1 MAANGDSHPSNGV
14 KPQALDEHNLTTRT
28 KDAFQ
33 PNAKALPA
41 HFSSYSQS
49 TKSIHADDP
58 LNLLADVAPPI
69 HTSTTFRYSRDPA
82 ELKPFRA
89 SDRPDKLLPFY
100 QDTTE
105 HVYSRVT
112 THSTSRL
119 EAILEQIIGAPCV
132 TYSSGLSSLHALL
145 CYLNPKRVS
154 IGDGY
159 HGSHGVLRLHTRL
172 NGLRLLPLDCP
183 ASDLEQGD
191 LILLETPVNPYGLA
205 FDISAYAA
213 KAHSRGA
220 YLLVDSTFAPPP
232 LQDPFAHGADCIMH
246 SGTKYLGGH
255 SDMLCGVLAIR
266 TALAPTW
273 IPQLLEDREFIG
285 AVMGSLEGWLGVRSV
300 RTMELRVLRQSQS
313 TDLIVAALHS
323 ALTGKTIPAE
333 SHLRPQDITLVKKVL
348 KKIHHAS
355 LQPHD
360 DPSTASW
367 LTKQMP
373 NGFGPVFSIELH
385 TEDLARILPS
395 KLFLF
400 HHATSLGGVESLIEW
415 RTMSDA
421 TVSRGLLRV
430 SVGIEAW
437 EDLLAD
443 LVQAFGRLVEE
454 FGL

>member
-1 MAANGDSHPSNGV
+1 MASNGNIHNEDNI
-14 KPQALDEHNLTTRT
+14 QALTEHNLPTRT

-41 HFSSYSQS
+41 HFSSFSQS

-69 HTSTTFRYSRDPA
+69 HTSTTFRYSHNPA
-82 ELKPFRA
+82 DLKPFRA
-89 SDRPDKLLPFY
+89 ADRPDKLLPFY

-119 EAILEQIIGAPCV
+119 EAIMEQIIGAPCV

-145 CYLNPKRVS
+145 CYLKPKRVS

-172 NGLRLLPLDCP
+172 HGLQLLPLDCP
-183 ASDLEQGD
+183 ASDLEHGD

-220 YLLVDSTFAPPP
+220 YLLIDSTFAPPP

-255 SDMLCGVLAIR
+255 SDMLCGVLSIR
-266 TALAPTW
+266 TDLAPTW
-273 IPQLLEDREFIG
+273 IPQLLEDREFMG

-313 TDLIVAALHS
+313 TDLIVTTLHA
-323 ALTGKTIPAE
+323 ALTGKVLPNSRLDA
-333 SHLRPQDITLVKKVL
+333 QDIVPIKKVL
-348 KKIHHAS
+348 KNIYHAS
-355 LQPHD
+355 LQAHD
-360 DPSTASW
+360 PDTAAW

-385 TEDLARILPS
+385 NEALARTLPS

-421 TVSRGLLRV
+421 SVSRGLLRV
-430 SVGIEAW
+430 SIGIEAW
-437 EDLLAD
+437 EDLLGD
-443 LVQAFGRLVEE
+443 LIQAFRLLVEE
-454 FGL
+454 FKL